1 MPKNAANRVRCACPQ
16 AASEARRR
24 GAPPRRAPSERHVK
38 RQAKKRGVRQRRWR
52 RVAAGCRLR
61 RLCRRRCLPSRAFPP
76 RRDRGVGCRC
86 KACPPCRRRVARS
99 VRRMHPHRSSALGYA
114 SAAFQRRT
122 AGCTVRAPL
131 KRRRLKPHSGLSVGG
146 CIRAW
151 ADFRPYPV
159 QVHYSLVIS
168 HYGYGKAAT
177 QFCIFHIFH
186 IPHAALNLL

>member
-1 MPKNAANRVRCACPQ
+1 
-16 AASEARRR
+16 
-24 GAPPRRAPSERHVK
+24 
-38 RQAKKRGVRQRRWR
+38 
-52 RVAAGCRLR
+52 
-61 RLCRRRCLPSRAFPP
+61 
-76 RRDRGVGCRC
+76 
-86 KACPPCRRRVARS
+86 
-99 VRRMHPHRSSALGYA
+99 MHLHRSSALGYA
-114 SAAFQRRT
+114 SAASAAHSRVYGACAAEAAASET
-122 AGCTVRAPL
+122 
-131 KRRRLKPHSGLSVGG
+131 SGLSVGG